1 MKPQMALKPMVFAL
15 AALMAAAAQ
24 ANGGGWHPAPQPTGV
39 VAAVVTDVQNSAGNK
54 FDDTKTENNA
64 SSDNSVN
71 GNSGNVGVNVQ
82 AGSGNQADNS
92 AAISSAKGDFAT
104 VFGLVDVNQNSALNN
119 FVNKGTQNNAS
130 LDNSLNGNSGNLG
143 YNGQAGQGN
152 QGKNNM
158 AITTA
163 DGKNIAAAAN
173 TEQNSLANSYLNA
186 AATSNGY
193 GGHGGHGGSAQYV
206 SNNSSLDNSI
216 NRNSGNVG
224 VNLQSGSG
232 NQGSNSLSIG
242 QGCSVCS
249 SGSGMRF

>member
-24 ANGGGWHPAPQPTGV
+24 AGGWHPAPQPTGV
-39 VAAVVTDVQNSAGNK
+39 VASVVTDVQNSGGNK
-54 FDDTKTENNA
+54 FDDTNTENNA
-64 SSDNSVN
+64 SADGSVS
-71 GNSGNVGVNVQ
+71 GNSGNVGVNNQ
-82 AGSGNQADNS
+82 AGTGLQADNS

-104 VFGLVDVNQNSALNN
+104 VFAVVDVNQNSALNN

-143 YNGQAGQGN
+143 YNGQAGQGS
-152 QGKNNM
+152 QGKNNL

-173 TEQNSLANSYLNA
+173 TEQNSLANNYLNT
-186 AATSNGY
+186 AATGY
-193 GGHGGHGGSAQYV
+193 GHHGGKPQYV
-206 SNNSSLDNSI
+206 SNNASADNSI
-216 NRNSGNVG
+216 NNNSGNIG
-224 VNLQSGSG
+224 VNLQSGAG
-232 NQGSNSLSIG
+232 NQASNSLSVG

-249 SGSGMRF
+249 SGVRF

>member
-24 ANGGGWHPAPQPTGV
+24 AGGWHPAPQPTGT

-64 SSDNSVN
+64 SADGSVT

-92 AAISSAKGDFAT
+92 GAISSAKGDFAT
-104 VFGLVDVNQNSALNN
+104 VFAVVDVNQNSGLNN

-130 LDNSLNGNSGNLG
+130 LDNSANGNSGNLG

-152 QGKNNM
+152 QGKNNL

-173 TEQNSLANSYLNA
+173 TEQNSLANNYLNA
-186 AATSNGY
+186 AASGY
-193 GGHGGHGGSAQYV
+193 GHYGKSQYV
-206 SNNSSLDNSI
+206 SNNSSLDNSV

-224 VNLQSGSG
+224 VNLQSGAG

-242 QGCSVCS
+242 QGCSVCA
-249 SGSGMRF
+249 SGVRF

>member
-24 ANGGGWHPAPQPTGV
+24 AGGWHPAPQPTGV
-39 VAAVVTDVQNSAGNK
+39 VASVVTDVQNSAGNK
-54 FDDTKTENNA
+54 FDDTKTENNS

-71 GNSGNVGVNVQ
+71 SNSGNVGVNIQ
-82 AGSGNQADNS
+82 SGSGNQADNS
-92 AAISSAKGDFAT
+92 GAISSAKGDFLT
-104 VFGLVDVNQNSALNN
+104 VFAVVDVNQNSGLNN

-130 LDNSLNGNSGNLG
+130 LDNSVNRNSGNVG

-152 QGKNNM
+152 QGKNNL

-173 TEQNSLANSYLNA
+173 TEQNSLANNYLNT
-186 AATSNGY
+186 AATGY
-193 GGHGGHGGSAQYV
+193 GHHGGKPQYV
-206 SNNSSLDNSI
+206 SNNASADNSI
-216 NRNSGNVG
+216 NNNSGNIG
-224 VNLQSGSG
+224 VNLQSGAG
-232 NQGSNSLSIG
+232 NQASNSLSVG

-249 SGSGMRF
+249 SGVRF

>member
-1 MKPQMALKPMVFAL
+1 MKPQMALKPLVFAL

-24 ANGGGWHPAPQPTGV
+24 AGGWHPAPQPTGV

-64 SSDNSVN
+64 SADDSVN

-82 AGSGNQADNS
+82 SGSGNQADNS
-92 AAISSAKGDFAT
+92 AAISSAKGDFAS
-104 VFGLVDVNQNSALNN
+104 VFGLVDVNQNSGLNN
-119 FVNKGTQNNAS
+119 FINKGTQNNAS
-130 LDNSLNGNSGNLG
+130 LDNAVNGNSGNVG

-152 QGKNNM
+152 QGKNNL

-173 TEQNSLANSYLNA
+173 TEQNSLANSYLNTA
-186 AATSNGY
+186 ASSHGY
-193 GGHGGHGGSAQYV
+193 GGKAQYV
-206 SNNSSLDNSI
+206 SNNASLDNSV

-224 VNLQSGSG
+224 VNLQSGAG

-249 SGSGMRF
+249 SGVRF

>member
-24 ANGGGWHPAPQPTGV
+24 AGGWHPAPQPTGV
-39 VAAVVTDVQNSAGNK
+39 VASVVTDVQNSIGNK
-54 FDDTKTENNA
+54 YDDTKTENNA
-64 SSDNSVN
+64 SADGSVTY
-71 GNSGNVGVNVQ
+71 NSGNTGVNVQ

-92 AAISSAKGDFAT
+92 GAISSAKGDFAT
-104 VFGLVDVNQNSALNN
+104 VFAVVDVNQNSGLNN
-119 FVNKGTQNNAS
+119 FVSKGIQNNAS
-130 LDNSLNGNSGNLG
+130 LDNSANHNSGNLG

-152 QGKNNM
+152 QGKNNL

-173 TEQNSLANSYLNA
+173 TEQNSLANNYLNT
-186 AATSNGY
+186 AATSHGY
-193 GGHGGHGGSAQYV
+193 GHGSKPQYV
-206 SNNSSLDNSI
+206 SNNASLDNSV
-216 NRNSGNVG
+216 NNNAGNVG

-232 NQGSNSLSIG
+232 NQASNSLSVG

-249 SGSGMRF
+249 SGVRF

>member
-24 ANGGGWHPAPQPTGV
+24 AGGWHPAPQPTGT
-39 VAAVVTDVQNSAGNK
+39 VAAVVTDVQKSEHNK

-64 SSDNSVN
+64 SADGSVN
-71 GNSGNVGVNVQ
+71 SNNGNAGVNAQ
-82 AGSGNQADNS
+82 SGSGNQADN
-92 AAISSAKGDFAT
+92 AGAISSAKGDFAT
-104 VFGLVDVNQNSALNN
+104 VFAVIDVDQGSTHNN

-130 LDNSLNGNSGNLG
+130 LDNSVTGNSGNVG

-152 QGKNNM
+152 QGKNNL

-163 DGKNIAAAAN
+163 DGKNIAAASN
-173 TEQNSLANSYLNA
+173 TEQNSLNNSYLNTA
-186 AATSNGY
+186 ASSHGY
-193 GGHGGHGGSAQYV
+193 GKPQYV
-206 SNNSSLDNSI
+206 SNNASIDNSI

-224 VNLQSGSG
+224 VNLQSGAG

-242 QGCSVCS
+242 QGCSVCA
-249 SGSGMRF
+249 SGVRF

>member
-15 AALMAAAAQ
+15 AALMATAAQ
-24 ANGGGWHPAPQPTGV
+24 AGGGWHPTPQPSGT
-39 VAAVVTDVQNSAGNK
+39 VAAAVTDVQQSQHNK
-54 FDDTKTENNA
+54 FDDTNTENNA
-64 SSDNSVN
+64 SADNSVT

-82 AGSGNQADNS
+82 SGSGNQADN
-92 AAISSAKGDFAT
+92 AGAISSAKGDFAT
-104 VFGLVDVNQNSALNN
+104 VFAVIDLDQGSTHNN

-130 LDNSLNGNSGNLG
+130 LDNSVNGNSGNVG

-152 QGKNNM
+152 QGKNNL

-173 TEQNSLANSYLNA
+173 TEQNSLNNSYLNTA
-186 AATSNGY
+186 ASSHGY
-193 GGHGGHGGSAQYV
+193 GKPQYV
-206 SNNSSLDNSI
+206 SNNASLDNSV

-224 VNLQSGSG
+224 VNLQSGAG

-242 QGCSVCS
+242 QGCSVCT
-249 SGSGMRF
+249 SGVRF

>member
-1 MKPQMALKPMVFAL
+1 MKPQMALKPLVFAL

-39 VAAVVTDVQNSAGNK
+39 VASVVTDVQNSAGNK

-64 SSDNSVN
+64 SADNSVN
-71 GNSGNVGVNVQ
+71 GNSGNTGVNVQ

-104 VFGLVDVNQNSALNN
+104 VFAVVDVNQNSGLNN

-130 LDNSLNGNSGNLG
+130 LDNSVNGNSGNLG

-152 QGKNNM
+152 QGKNNL

-173 TEQNSLANSYLNA
+173 TEQNSLANNYLNT
-186 AATSNGY
+186 AATSHGY
-193 GGHGGHGGSAQYV
+193 GHGSKPQYV
-206 SNNSSLDNSI
+206 SNNSSLDNSV

-224 VNLQSGSG
+224 VNLQSGAG

-242 QGCSVCS
+242 QGCTVCA
-249 SGSGMRF
+249 SGVRF